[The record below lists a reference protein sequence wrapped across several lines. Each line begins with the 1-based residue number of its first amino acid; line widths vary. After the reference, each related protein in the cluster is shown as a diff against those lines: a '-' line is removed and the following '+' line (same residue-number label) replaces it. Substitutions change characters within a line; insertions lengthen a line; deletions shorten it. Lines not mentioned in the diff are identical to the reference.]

1 MHIVGFDIGG
11 TKCAILLAEV
21 SGADIRFLKRIEIKT
36 KGTPYEVLDTL
47 IVHAKEMI
55 GEFGLNVKDML
66 AGVSC
71 GGPLDSSRGVILS
84 PPNLPGWTEVYITE
98 YIETHLGC
106 PARLKNDADACA
118 LAEWQYGAG
127 RGSKNMV
134 FMTFGTGLGA
144 GLILNGRLYTG
155 TNGNAGEVGHFRL
168 EQDGPVGYGK
178 AGSFEGFCSGNG
190 IRQIAISKAN
200 QRLQSGMPVSYM
212 KTNDVHDITTKDV
225 ALACREGNEDALEV
239 MRLSGHYLGIG
250 LSLII
255 DILNPEKIVIGSVFA
270 RAGDF
275 MRKEMQKMLEKEALK
290 NSLSVCEIVPAQLGE
305 QIGDYGAV
313 VAALDL

>member
-21 SGADIRFLKRIEIKT
+21 NGSDIQFLKRVEIKT
-36 KGTPYEVLDTL
+36 QGTPYEVLDTL
-47 IVHAKEMI
+47 ISHAKEMI
-55 GEFGLNVKDML
+55 AEFGLNVKDML
-66 AGVSC
+66 AGISC

-98 YIETHLGC
+98 YIEKNLGC

-144 GLILNGRLYTG
+144 GLILNGKLYTG
-155 TNGNAGEVGHFRL
+155 TNGNAGEIGHFRL

-190 IRQIAISKAN
+190 IRQVAISKAN
-200 QRLQSGMPVSYM
+200 QRLQSGLPVSYM

-225 ALACREGNEDALEV
+225 ALACREGAEDALEV

-275 MRKEMQKMLEKEALK
+275 MRKEMQKMLQKEALK

>member
-21 SGADIRFLKRIEIKT
+21 NGADIRFLKRVEIQT
-36 KGTPYEVLDTL
+36 KGSPYDVLDTL
-47 IVHAKEMI
+47 IAHAKEMI
-55 GEFGLNVKDML
+55 KEFGLNGKDML

-98 YIETHLGC
+98 YIESHLGC

-144 GLILNGRLYTG
+144 GLILNGKLYTG
-155 TNGNAGEVGHFRL
+155 TNGNAGEIGHFRL

-190 IRQIAISKAN
+190 IRQVAISKAN
-200 QRLQSGMPVSYM
+200 QRLQSGLPVSYM

-225 ALACREGNEDALEV
+225 ALACREGAEDALEV
-239 MRLSGHYLGIG
+239 MRISGHYLGIG
-250 LSLII
+250 LSLVI